1 MPRLEFPL
9 DLPGVTRQALWEFHR
24 DPAALER
31 LTPPEK
37 KIRVVER
44 PKEMYAGARVVLSVR
59 QFGLWLTWIS
69 LIEIWEPETR
79 FVDVQ
84 EKGPFASWR
93 HEHLFFEGRLLDRVT
108 YEVPLAMV
116 GGRLADRA
124 LVRPDLQR
132 MFEYRHGVTAAALR
146 PRA

>member
-1 MPRLEFPL
+1 VPILEFPL
-9 DLPGVTRQALWEFHR
+9 DLPGVTRGALWEFHR

-37 KIRVVER
+37 RIRVVER
-44 PKEMYAGARVVLSVR
+44 PKDMHAGARVVLRVR

-69 LIEIWEPETR
+69 LIEVWEPETR

-93 HEHLFFEGRLLDRVT
+93 HEHLFFEGRLLDRVF
-108 YEVPLAMV
+108 YEVPLAMA
-116 GGRLADRA
+116 GGRLADIA
-124 LVRPDLQR
+124 LVRPEIKH